1 MKTLI
6 TVLVTMMLIA
16 SFSINAQSGG
26 QKMGVLGDYHARSM
40 MMDQIV
46 DDPEMRQEMMHKI
59 MQTMDMQKMMNDPDM
74 KARMQK
80 HVAMMQT
87 MLDSDGMDS
96 EMMQEMMENPEM
108 ASMMK
113 MHMMCAQVTGGQM
126 TGEHPMESGEEH
138 TH

>member
-16 SFSINAQSGG
+16 SSSINAQSDG

-59 MQTMDMQKMMNDPDM
+59 MQTMDMEKMMNDPDM

-80 HVAMMQT
+80 HVAIMQA
-87 MLDSDGMDS
+87 MLDSDGMGSDI
-96 EMMQEMMENPEM
+96 MLKMMEYPEM
-108 ASMMK
+108 ASML
-113 MHMMCAQVTGGQM
+113 
-126 TGEHPMESGEEH
+126 
-138 TH
+138 